1 MNKSLIDVIKNS
13 KIYPPL
19 KEKRGHFVVDEII
32 GTCLLFSTL
41 YLEQKKNYLIVASSL
56 YNATKIY
63 SILSS
68 LVGDNNVLLFPFD
81 DVLRCELLSSS
92 KEILSQRIY
101 TLGKCLNNKPKIVV
115 AHCSS
120 LLSPLP
126 TKIEFKNNIISL
138 KVGDTFDLENLKNY
152 LTKMGYVRVNKI
164 DQSLQFASRG
174 DILDIYSVNHDKPIR
189 IEFFSDEVDCIHY
202 FDISTQKSLDSID
215 EIEILPAN
223 DLLINNNEI
232 EEFKKNLYKQIDLDS
247 KNLTSDKANLLKI
260 NSELDLDKISSYSF
274 SPRTYKYY
282 SYIKHRTASIAD
294 YMDFDT
300 VFIPDEKQFFSTVE
314 FTINEAREYF
324 VKLNEEGKLITHL
337 ELFKNVDDVL
347 KHEKVLKANKFRS
360 SFDDVE
366 FKINPIVFSKNN
378 LQNFDKLILSYASS
392 SNKLLL
398 FVMNKMQLDTIKKS
412 LDDNKLDYELIDGIN
427 LPTKKI
433 GLGIFSFE
441 EGFELVDEK
450 ITVLTS
456 KELFNFQKSSLV
468 KNRYKEA
475 VIVKNYDDLR
485 PGDYVVHEYYGI
497 GKYIDVETLL
507 IDGVHR
513 DFLRI
518 EYANNDTLHVPL
530 SQFRLV
536 RKYAGREGASPKL
549 SILNGKS
556 WDKTK
561 AKIKE
566 RVNLL
571 ADRLFKLYSER
582 AFNKGYAF
590 AKDDS
595 FQIQFENE
603 FPYELTKDQSQAL
616 KEIKEDMEK
625 PISMDRLLCGDV
637 GFGKTEVAFRAIFK
651 AIDNGK
657 QAALLC
663 PTTLLAR
670 QHYELAVQRF
680 KNYGI
685 NIAIISRLI
694 PERKQK
700 QYMEEIS
707 NGSIHLIIGTHRL
720 LNKNFIFKDLGLLVV
735 DEEQRFG
742 VEQKELI
749 KEMKN
754 SIDVLSLSA
763 TPIPRTMQLSLI
775 GVRPVSQI
783 NTPPNNRNTIQT
795 YVAPYKIEV
804 VKELIERELSRKG
817 QVFYIHNV
825 VSSINAKTN
834 SLRRLIPSANI
845 EFVHG
850 QMAKEDIEDIMIRF
864 YNGDIDVLVAT
875 SIIENGID
883 VPNANL
889 IIVENADH
897 FGLSQLYQIKGRVG
911 RGSSLAYAYLFY
923 QEEKQLS
930 DVALKRLKAIQ
941 DFAELGSGY
950 KIAQRD
956 LMIRGAGD
964 ILGPEQAG
972 FIDSIG
978 LDLYLKMMNEAIE
991 ERKTGKPV
999 EPPKPVKLLVLDA
1012 YIPGEYASK
1021 EDKIQ
1026 LYQQIE
1032 NAKTIDELENIKND
1046 VRDIYGRLPSEV
1058 GLLFRKRRVDLFLEG
1073 EEFSDINE
1081 QNNYI
1086 NIVLSKK
1093 FSSLNGIG
1101 NDLFTALTPYLETIK
1116 VTYIN
1121 KTLYI
1126 KIEKIDNWF
1135 KELETIVDIIK
1146 EIYKKYK
1153 IKKDENW

>member
-1 MNKSLIDVIKNS
+1 MNKNLIDVIKNS

-19 KEKRGHFVVDEII
+19 KEKRGHFVVDDII

-101 TLGKCLNNKPKIVV
+101 TLGKCLNNEPKIVV

-126 TKIEFKNNIISL
+126 TKIEFKNNILSL
-138 KVGDTFDLENLKNY
+138 KVGDNYDLENLKNS

-174 DILDIYSVNHDKPIR
+174 DILDIYTVNYDKPIR
-189 IEFFSDEVDCIHY
+189 IEFFSDEVDCIHF
-202 FDISTQKSLDSID
+202 FDITTQKSLDIVD

-223 DLLINNNEI
+223 DLLINDVEI
-232 EEFKKNLYKQIDLDS
+232 EEFKKNLYKQIELDS
-247 KNLTSDKANLLKI
+247 KNLTIDKANLLKI

-282 SYIKHRTASIAD
+282 SYIKHRTSSIVD

-300 VFIPDEKQFFSTVE
+300 VFIPDEKQFFSTVD

-337 ELFKNVDDVL
+337 ELFKNIDDVL
-347 KHEKVLKANKFRS
+347 KHEKVIKANKFRS

-378 LQNFDKLILSYASS
+378 LQNIDKLIISYVSS

-398 FVMNKMQLDTIKKS
+398 FVMNKMQLDTIKKV
-412 LDDNKLDYELIDGIN
+412 LEDNKLDYELIDGIN
-427 LPTKKI
+427 LPNKKI

-475 VIVKNYDDLR
+475 VIVKNYDDLK

-595 FQIQFENE
+595 FQTQFENE

-616 KEIKEDMEK
+616 KEIKDDMEK

-670 QHYELAVQRF
+670 QHFELAVQRF

-694 PERKQK
+694 SERKQK
-700 QYMEEIS
+700 QYMKEILD
-707 NGSIHLIIGTHRL
+707 GSIHLIIGTHRL
-720 LNKNFIFKDLGLLVV
+720 LNKNFIFKDLGLLVI

-749 KEMKN
+749 KEMKSN
-754 SIDVLSLSA
+754 IDVLSLSA

-783 NTPPNNRNTIQT
+783 NTPPNNRNMIQT
-795 YVAPYKIEV
+795 YVAPYKTEV
-804 VKELIERELSRKG
+804 VKELIERELSRNG

-991 ERKTGKPV
+991 ERKTGKPI

-1032 NAKTIDELENIKND
+1032 NAKTIEELENIKKD
-1046 VRDIYGRLPSEV
+1046 VRDIYGRLPNEV
-1058 GLLFRKRRVDLFLEG
+1058 SLLFRKRKVDLLLEG

-1093 FSSLNGIG
+1093 FSSLNGVG
-1101 NDLFTALTPYLETIK
+1101 NDLFTALTPYLETLN

-1126 KIEKIDNWF
+1126 KIEKVDNWF

-1153 IKKDENW
+1153 NKKDEN

>member
-1 MNKSLIDVIKNS
+1 MNKNLIDVIKNS

-19 KEKRGHFVVDEII
+19 KEKRGHFVVDDII

-101 TLGKCLNNKPKIVV
+101 TLGKCLNNEPKIVV

-126 TKIEFKNNIISL
+126 TKIEFKNNILSL
-138 KVGDTFDLENLKNY
+138 KVGDNYDLENLKNS

-174 DILDIYSVNHDKPIR
+174 DILDIYTVNYDKPIR
-189 IEFFSDEVDCIHY
+189 IEFFSDEVDCIHF
-202 FDISTQKSLDSID
+202 FDITTQKSLDIVD

-223 DLLINNNEI
+223 DLLINDVEI
-232 EEFKKNLYKQIDLDS
+232 EEFKKNLYKQIELDS
-247 KNLTSDKANLLKI
+247 KNLTIDKANLLKI

-282 SYIKHRTASIAD
+282 SYIKHRTSSIVD

-300 VFIPDEKQFFSTVE
+300 VFIPDEKQFFSTVD

-337 ELFKNVDDVL
+337 ELFKNIDDVL
-347 KHEKVLKANKFRS
+347 KHEKVIKANKFRS

-378 LQNFDKLILSYASS
+378 LQNIDKLIISYVSS

-398 FVMNKMQLDTIKKS
+398 FVMNKMQLDTIKKV
-412 LDDNKLDYELIDGIN
+412 LEDNKLDYELIDGIN
-427 LPTKKI
+427 LPNKKI

-475 VIVKNYDDLR
+475 VIVKNYDDLK

-566 RVNLL
+566 RINLL

-595 FQIQFENE
+595 FQTQFENE

-616 KEIKEDMEK
+616 KEIKDDMEK

-670 QHYELAVQRF
+670 QHFELAVQRF

-694 PERKQK
+694 SERKQK
-700 QYMEEIS
+700 QYMKEILD
-707 NGSIHLIIGTHRL
+707 GSIHLIIGTHRL
-720 LNKNFIFKDLGLLVV
+720 LNKNFIFKDLGLLVI

-749 KEMKN
+749 KEMKSN
-754 SIDVLSLSA
+754 IDVLSLSA

-783 NTPPNNRNTIQT
+783 NTPPNNRNMIQT
-795 YVAPYKIEV
+795 YVAPYKTEV
-804 VKELIERELSRKG
+804 VKELIERELSRNG

-864 YNGDIDVLVAT
+864 YNGEIDVLVAT

-991 ERKTGKPV
+991 ERKTGKPI

-1032 NAKTIDELENIKND
+1032 NAKTIEELENIKKD
-1046 VRDIYGRLPSEV
+1046 VRDIYGRLPNEV
-1058 GLLFRKRRVDLFLEG
+1058 SLLFRKRRVDLLLEG

-1093 FSSLNGIG
+1093 FSSLNGVG
-1101 NDLFTALTPYLETIK
+1101 NDLFTALTPYLETLN

-1126 KIEKIDNWF
+1126 KIEKVDNWF

-1153 IKKDENW
+1153 NKKDEN

>member
-1 MNKSLIDVIKNS
+1 MNKNLIDVIKNS

-19 KEKRGHFVVDEII
+19 KEKRGHFVVDDII

-101 TLGKCLNNKPKIVV
+101 TLGKCLNNEPKIVV

-126 TKIEFKNNIISL
+126 TKIEFKNNILSL
-138 KVGDTFDLENLKNY
+138 KVGDNYDLENLKNS

-174 DILDIYSVNHDKPIR
+174 DILDIYTVNYDKPIR
-189 IEFFSDEVDCIHY
+189 IEFFSDEVDCIHF
-202 FDISTQKSLDSID
+202 FDITTQKSLDIVD

-223 DLLINNNEI
+223 DLLINDVEI
-232 EEFKKNLYKQIDLDS
+232 EEFKKNLYKQIELDS
-247 KNLTSDKANLLKI
+247 KNLTIDKANLLKI

-282 SYIKHRTASIAD
+282 SYIKHRTSSIVD

-300 VFIPDEKQFFSTVE
+300 VFIPDEKQFFSTVD

-337 ELFKNVDDVL
+337 ELFKNIDDVL
-347 KHEKVLKANKFRS
+347 KHEKVIKANKFRS

-378 LQNFDKLILSYASS
+378 LQNIDKLIISYVSS

-398 FVMNKMQLDTIKKS
+398 FVMNKMQLDTIKKV
-412 LDDNKLDYELIDGIN
+412 LEDNKLDYELIDGIN
-427 LPTKKI
+427 LPNKKI

-475 VIVKNYDDLR
+475 VIVKNYDDLK

-595 FQIQFENE
+595 FQTQFENE

-616 KEIKEDMEK
+616 KEIKDDMEK

-670 QHYELAVQRF
+670 QHFELAVQRF

-694 PERKQK
+694 SERKQK
-700 QYMEEIS
+700 QYMKEILD
-707 NGSIHLIIGTHRL
+707 GSIHLIIGTHRL
-720 LNKNFIFKDLGLLVV
+720 LNKNFIFKDLGLLVI

-749 KEMKN
+749 KEMKSN
-754 SIDVLSLSA
+754 IDVLSLSA

-795 YVAPYKIEV
+795 YVAPYKTEV
-804 VKELIERELSRKG
+804 VKELIERELSRNG

-991 ERKTGKPV
+991 ERKTGKPI

-1032 NAKTIDELENIKND
+1032 NAKTIEELENIKKD
-1046 VRDIYGRLPSEV
+1046 VRDIYGRLPNEV
-1058 GLLFRKRRVDLFLEG
+1058 SLLFRKRKVDLLLEG

-1093 FSSLNGIG
+1093 FSSLNGVG
-1101 NDLFTALTPYLETIK
+1101 NDLFTALTPYLETLN

-1126 KIEKIDNWF
+1126 KIEKVDNWF

-1153 IKKDENW
+1153 NKKDED

>member
-1 MNKSLIDVIKNS
+1 MNKNLIDVIKNS

-19 KEKRGHFVVDEII
+19 KEKRGHFVVDDII

-101 TLGKCLNNKPKIVV
+101 TLGKCLNNEPKIVV

-120 LLSPLP
+120 LLSSLP
-126 TKIEFKNNIISL
+126 TKIEFKNNILSL
-138 KVGDTFDLENLKNY
+138 KVGDNYDLENLKNS

-174 DILDIYSVNHDKPIR
+174 DILDIYTVNYDKPIR
-189 IEFFSDEVDCIHY
+189 IEFFSDEVDCIHF
-202 FDISTQKSLDSID
+202 FDITTQKSLDSVD

-223 DLLINNNEI
+223 DLLINDIEI
-232 EEFKKNLYKQIDLDS
+232 EEFKKNLYKQIELDS
-247 KNLTSDKANLLKI
+247 KNLTSDKANILKI

-282 SYIKHRTASIAD
+282 SYIKHRTSSIVD
-294 YMDFDT
+294 YMDFDI
-300 VFIPDEKQFFSTVE
+300 VFIPDEKQFFSTVD

-324 VKLNEEGKLITHL
+324 IKLNEEGKLITHL
-337 ELFKNVDDVL
+337 ELFKNIDDVL
-347 KHEKVLKANKFRS
+347 KHEKVIKANKFRS

-378 LQNFDKLILSYASS
+378 LQNIDKLIISYASS

-398 FVMNKMQLDTIKKS
+398 FVMNKMQLDTIKKV
-412 LDDNKLDYELIDGIN
+412 LEDNKLEYELIDGIN
-427 LPTKKI
+427 LPNKKI

-456 KELFNFQKSSLV
+456 KELFNFQKSTLV

-475 VIVKNYDDLR
+475 VIVKNYDDLK

-595 FQIQFENE
+595 FQTQFENE
-603 FPYELTKDQSQAL
+603 FPYELTKDQSTAL

-670 QHYELAVQRF
+670 QHFELAVQRF

-685 NIAIISRLI
+685 NIAIISRLV
-694 PERKQK
+694 PESKQK
-700 QYMEEIS
+700 QYMKEILD
-707 NGSIHLIIGTHRL
+707 GSIHLIIGTHRL
-720 LNKNFIFKDLGLLVV
+720 LNKNFIFKDLGLLVI

-754 SIDVLSLSA
+754 NIDVLSLSA

-795 YVAPYKIEV
+795 YVAPYKTEV

-864 YNGDIDVLVAT
+864 YNGEIDVLVAT

-991 ERKTGKPV
+991 ERKTGKPI

-1032 NAKTIDELENIKND
+1032 NAKTIEELENIKKD
-1046 VRDIYGRLPSEV
+1046 VRDIYGRLPNEV
-1058 GLLFRKRRVDLFLEG
+1058 SLLFRKRRVDLLLEG

-1093 FSSLNGIG
+1093 FSSLNGVG
-1101 NDLFTALTPYLETIK
+1101 NDLFTALTPYLETLN
-1116 VTYIN
+1116 VSYIN

-1126 KIEKIDNWF
+1126 KIEKVDNWF

-1153 IKKDENW
+1153 YKKDEN